1 MPLGEFNMIRKYILP
16 VVAFAGLI
24 FAIYVVVLNNQPVPA
39 SEPVAAPAQAPF
51 PYYVSGAGMVEA
63 ASENIAIGTM
73 IPGVVAEVFVR
84 PGTPVKA
91 GDPLFRI
98 DDRDLRAELGVRQAA
113 LSLAKEKLQRLASMP
128 RPEDIPPVEAKVL
141 EAKASFEDLKGQL
154 SFYESITDK
163 RAVSQEEL
171 SRRRFAVHV
180 AEARLK
186 QAESQL
192 ALLKAGTWK
201 PDIEIAQAEVAS
213 AEAQV
218 KATQTNID
226 RLTVRAPVNGEVLQI
241 KIRAGE
247 YAPVGVLQTPLVLVG
262 NLDRLHVR
270 VDVDEND
277 AWRVRP
283 NTKAVAFVRGN
294 RDLKTPLEF
303 FRIEPYVI
311 PKRSLTGDSIERV
324 DTRVLQLLYSFDRNA
339 LPVYVGQQMDV
350 FIESLPQG
358 TATRSAALVPGGS
371 EGGR

>member
-1 MPLGEFNMIRKYILP
+1 MI
-16 VVAFAGLI
+16 
-24 FAIYVVVLNNQPVPA
+24 
-39 SEPVAAPAQAPF
+39 
-51 PYYVSGAGMVEA
+51 EA
-63 ASENIAIGTM
+63 ASENIAIGTL
-73 IPGVVAEVFVR
+73 IPGVVAEVFVK

-98 DDRDLRAELGVRQAA
+98 DDRDFRAELGVRQAA
-113 LSLAKEKLQRLASMP
+113 LALSRERRVKAESSP
-128 RPEDIPPVEAKVL
+128 RPEDIPPAEAKVL
-141 EAKASFEDLKGQL
+141 EAKALLDDLASQL
-154 SFYESITDK
+154 SFYESITET
-163 RAVSQEEL
+163 RAVSQEEM
-171 SRRRFAVHV
+171 SRRRFAVRA

-201 PDIEIAQAEVAS
+201 RDIEIAKAEVAS

-218 KATQTNID
+218 KLIQTNID

-247 YAPVGVLQTPLVLVG
+247 YAPAGVLQTPLVLLG
-262 NLDRLHVR
+262 NVDKLHVR

-277 AWRVRP
+277 AWRIRP

-294 RDLKTPLEF
+294 RDLKTPLGF
-303 FRIEPYVI
+303 VRIEPFVI
-311 PKRSLTGDSIERV
+311 PKKSLTGDSVERV
-324 DTRVLQLLYSFDRNA
+324 DTRVLQLVYSFDRDA

-350 FIESLPQG
+350 FIEALPQG
-358 TATRSAALVPGGS
+358 AASRTAILAPDRG

>member
-1 MPLGEFNMIRKYILP
+1 MIRKYFLP
-16 VVAFAGLI
+16 VLAFAGLV

-39 SEPVAAPAQAPF
+39 SQPVAAPAQAPF
-51 PYYVSGAGMVEA
+51 AYYVSGAGMIEA

-113 LSLAKEKLQRLASMP
+113 FSLAKERLQRLESAP

-171 SRRRFAVHV
+171 SRRRFAVQV

-201 PDIEIAQAEVAS
+201 PDIEIAKAEVAS

-218 KATQTNID
+218 KATQTNVD

-241 KIRAGE
+241 KIRVGE
-247 YAPVGVLQTPLVLVG
+247 YAPVGVLQTPLVLLG

-283 NTKAVAFVRGN
+283 NTQAVAFVRGN
-294 RDLKTPLEF
+294 RDLKTPLAF
-303 FRIEPYVI
+303 VRIEPYVI

-324 DTRVLQLLYSFDRNA
+324 DTRVLQLIYSFDRNA